1 MSCKENVKFSDL
13 KIIST
18 KVVKIV
24 DGVKHSIIRATVLA
38 DYDEVTVRAIFP
50 HKRVKHSKV
59 LNVIKE
65 SDSSS
70 WYYEDTGEY
79 VDYSIERLYRIKKL
93 IERATSD
100 EALEIIVTKKEDK
113 CSKK

>member
-1 MSCKENVKFSDL
+1 MSYEENIRYSDL
-13 KIIST
+13 KVLSA

-24 DGVKHSIIRATVLA
+24 DGVKHSIIRATVLV

-79 VDYSIERLYRIKKL
+79 ADYSIERLYRIKKL
-93 IERATSD
+93 IEMATSD
-100 EALEIIVTKKEDK
+100 EAPEIINTKDKK